1 MSTSEPSTADIV
13 SGLMNHCTVGSL
25 ATQMADSD
33 ASPRPYVSLV
43 TVARVGETSM
53 AMLLS
58 GLAKHTQNLAKCP
71 AVSLLLCEETSPDS
85 DPMAAPRATLM
96 GQIVRLP
103 HEDDMNVRDAFL
115 QKHPNS
121 RMVAGF
127 GDFFFHVMH
136 IEECHV
142 IAGFGR
148 IETLSSSCLRV

>member
-1 MSTSEPSTADIV
+1 MTTPEPSTADLV
-13 SGLMNHCTVGSL
+13 SDLMNRCRVASL
-25 ATQMADSD
+25 ATQMSGVDS
-33 ASPRPYVSLV
+33 SPRPYVSLV
-43 TVARVGETSM
+43 TVARVGETSI

-71 AVSLLLCEETSPDS
+71 AVSLLLCDQTSPDA
-85 DPMAAPRATLM
+85 DPMAAERVTLM
-96 GQIVRLP
+96 GQVVRLP

-127 GDFFFHVMH
+127 GDFFFHLMH

-148 IETLSSSCLRV
+148 IETLPSSSLRV